1 MINLLHGIIQ
11 PYNGNPLTCRP
22 STLVSTH
29 TQMILHTPDIAD
41 GLFYSFMCSSVLFE
55 QSTSRIRLMCTITAS
70 YYCCRHTV
78 YTVSIFPSRARERDF
93 ISPALHTC
101 SVSACHPH
109 TVHFNFSSARLCYAL
124 YSCPCIFNSA
134 IIVCAYRNIVPF
146 VCFVFDF

>member
-70 YYCCRHTV
+70 CYCRHTV
-78 YTVSIFPSRARERDF
+78 YTVCIFSSRARERDF
-93 ISPALHTC
+93 ISLALHTC

-109 TVHFNFSSARLCYAL
+109 TVHFNFSSARLCSL
-124 YSCPCIFNSA
+124 LMPMHIQFSNHC
-134 IIVCAYRNIVPF
+134 VCVSKYRSVF
-146 VCFVFDF
+146 VLSDFMLCD

>member
-70 YYCCRHTV
+70 YYCRHTV
-78 YTVSIFPSRARERDF
+78 YTVCIFPSRARERDF
-93 ISPALHTC
+93 ISLALHTC

-109 TVHFNFSSARLCYAL
+109 TVHFNFSSARLCSLLMPMHIQFSNHCVCVSKYRSVCVL
-124 YSCPCIFNSA
+124 CIRFLSC
-134 IIVCAYRNIVPF
+134 
-146 VCFVFDF
+146 